1 MTDTFS
7 TRARKRVGARF
18 FKAFFDGLTALARLH
33 PRARPEAH
41 GVRKVANVAYGPR
54 SRGPHLLDI
63 YLPPESL
70 VDADGRTKGPRPV
83 VIYVHGGAFRIL
95 SKDRHFVM
103 ALAYARRG
111 YVVFNINYRLAPAH
125 PFPAAI
131 EDVCLAYEWVVLHA
145 AQYGGDISQLVLA
158 GESAGANLVVSA
170 TLAACYKRPEGF
182 ARALFD
188 TGVVPKAVVPA
199 YGIFEVNNAERFAAR
214 KPKLHTLIADRIH
227 DLPQTYL
234 ANKPAHMSHEL
245 ADPLVVFERGDR
257 PDRPIPPMFL
267 PVGTKDPLL
276 DDTRRLARA
285 VTKLGGRALAR
296 YYEGELHGFHA
307 LIFRKNARRCWRDTY
322 AFLDEHLLAPV
333 NTDAG
338 HVDAHPT

>member
-1 MTDTFS
+1 MDSFS
-7 TRARKRVGARF
+7 ARTRKRIGARLF
-18 FKAFFDGLTALARLH
+18 QAFFDGLTTVARLH

-41 GVRKVANVAYGPR
+41 GVRKIANVAYGPR

-63 YLPPESL
+63 YLPPEPPPEAGARGG
-70 VDADGRTKGPRPV
+70 DRRPRPI

-95 SKDRHFVM
+95 SKDSHFIM

-111 YVVFNINYRLAPAH
+111 YVVFNINYRLAPDH

-131 EDVCLAYEWVVLHA
+131 EDVCLAYEWVALHA

-158 GESAGANLVVSA
+158 GESAGANLVVST

-182 ARALFD
+182 ARAVFD

-234 ANKPAHMSHEL
+234 ANTPAHMNHEL

-285 VTKLGGRALAR
+285 LRKLGAKATDR

-322 AFLDEHLLAPV
+322 AFLDEQLVA
-333 NTDAG
+333 TGTAAAG
-338 HVDAHPT
+338 HVDAR